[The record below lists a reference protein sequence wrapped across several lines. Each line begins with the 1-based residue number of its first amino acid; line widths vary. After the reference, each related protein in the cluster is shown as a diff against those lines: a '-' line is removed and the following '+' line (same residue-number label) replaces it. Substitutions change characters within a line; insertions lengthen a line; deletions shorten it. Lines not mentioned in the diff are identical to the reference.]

1 MRSTLLNV
9 IFLLT
14 LTLCARTSPIPHPS
28 SFRCIPRPPPRSDL
42 SNTNQPQ
49 SPLTPPSSHP
59 PSSLSLSKRTP
70 NEYSTLKSATSA
82 IEEASSSLK
91 GSMSDKPE
99 IEKAKDWKRRIVIT
113 ISGLG
118 VLMTVG
124 WNYISLQSFLSNRAR
139 WRKEKARLEAE
150 KNKPPPKVGDMM
162 CTVETYSTEDQVAER
177 KPGMS
182 KVPCYRLGDASSL
195 GQVGGTDVGIASG
208 GVVQQQQTT
217 AQMAGSAAT
226 KYAAPI
232 GANQQG
238 NIVAGPLTKRGL
250 PEEIIE
256 EASTSVAQ
264 AFGHGKQSFHS
275 LFSPYSPYPPLPPS
289 SFYWPR
295 TLNQFKTRWIPLRSL
310 GQPNLEEKQS
320 SLSKFAPRVPQSP
333 SPSASSNP
341 ANTENVQM
349 EVVKAEEKKQ
359 KVKGKEKV
367 KNILKG
373 KRPGGKA
380 ISTDDI
386 TFCLTILNTVGG
398 IPSLLFTMANAYY
411 YRGNPKVD

>member
-1 MRSTLLNV
+1 M
-9 IFLLT
+9 
-14 LTLCARTSPIPHPS
+14 
-28 SFRCIPRPPPRSDL
+28 
-42 SNTNQPQ
+42 
-49 SPLTPPSSHP
+49 
-59 PSSLSLSKRTP
+59 
-70 NEYSTLKSATSA
+70 LKPATSA

-91 GSMSDKPE
+91 GLLNDKPE
-99 IEKAKDWKRRIVIT
+99 TEKAKDWKRRIIIT

-118 VLMTVG
+118 VLMTIG

-150 KNKPPPKVGDMM
+150 KNKPPPQVGDVM

-195 GQVGGTDVGIASG
+195 GQVGGTDVGTTSG

-226 KYAAPI
+226 RYAASI

-238 NIVAGPLTKRGL
+238 NIVAGPLTKRNPQG
-250 PEEIIE
+250 EIIE
-256 EASTSVAQ
+256 EASTSAAQ
-264 AFGHGKQSFHS
+264 AFDHAKQSFHS
-275 LFSPYSPYPPLPPS
+275 PFSPYSPYPPRP
-289 SFYWPR
+289 
-295 TLNQFKTRWIPLRSL
+295 L
-310 GQPNLEEKQS
+310 GQPNLEEKQTL
-320 SLSKFAPRVPQSP
+320 LSEFAPRVPQSP
-333 SPSASSNP
+333 SPSASSKP
-341 ANTENVQM
+341 ANTEKVQM

-359 KVKGKEKV
+359 KVKGMEKL
-367 KNILKG
+367 KSILKG

-380 ISTDDI
+380 ISTEDI
-386 TFCLTILNTVGG
+386 TFNLTILNTIGG
-398 IPSLLFTMANAYY
+398 IPSLLFTIANAYY

>member
-28 SFRCIPRPPPRSDL
+28 SFRCIPRSPPRSDL

-49 SPLTPPSSHP
+49 SPLTTRLSHP
-59 PSSLSLSKRTP
+59 PSSPSLSKRTP
-70 NEYSTLKSATSA
+70 GEQTISKPATSA

-91 GSMSDKPE
+91 GLLNDNPGT
-99 IEKAKDWKRRIVIT
+99 EKAKDWKRRIVIT

-118 VLMTVG
+118 VLMTIG

-150 KNKPPPKVGDMM
+150 KNKPPPQVGDVM

-182 KVPCYRLGDASSL
+182 KVPCYRLGEASSL
-195 GQVGGTDVGIASG
+195 GQVGGTDVGTTSG
-208 GVVQQQQTT
+208 AVVQQQQTT
-217 AQMAGSAAT
+217 AQMAGLAAT
-226 KYAAPI
+226 RYAASI

-238 NIVAGPLTKRGL
+238 NIVAGPLTKRN
-250 PEEIIE
+250 PPPEIIE
-256 EASTSVAQ
+256 EASTSAAH
-264 AFGHGKQSFHS
+264 AFDHVKQDFNTP
-275 LFSPYSPYPPLPPS
+275 FSPYSPYPPLRPS
-289 SFYWPR
+289 SFYFPR
-295 TLNQFKTRWIPLRSL
+295 TSDQIKAAWFPLRPL
-310 GQPNLEEKQS
+310 GQSNLEEKQTL
-320 SLSKFAPRVPQSP
+320 LSEFAPRVPQSP
-333 SPSASSNP
+333 SPSASSRP
-341 ANTENVQM
+341 ANTEKGQM
-349 EVVKAEEKKQ
+349 EVVKAEEGKQ
-359 KVKGKEKV
+359 KVKAKEKV
-367 KNILKG
+367 KNLFKG

-386 TFCLTILNTVGG
+386 TFGLTILNTIGG